1 MTLPIYFDSKKSLN
15 LFGLIED
22 FLFIKRLYTNNK
34 LPKVL
39 MLSGKKGSG
48 KSTLINHLIFY
59 IHDKENYDEKNY
71 EYSSESKFYNQFINN
86 INSNLIYLSGS
97 NFKNSQIEDV
107 RLLKEKIFQTSI
119 DSNPRF
125 IILDEVELFNN
136 NSLNA
141 LLKTIEEPTK
151 NNYFLLINNKTKP
164 LIETVKTRCLEIKII
179 LDEEKRSGI
188 IDSLIKKYKINLVI
202 DPKSSQLTPGNY
214 IKFNYI
220 FEENNIFIEKNFI
233 DNLTILLGLY
243 KKNKDT
249 IFIDMTLFLADSYLN
264 VLKNKKLLSHEKII
278 ELKRFIFDS
287 IHKYFLYNL
296 NQKALLNNINNKIID
311 E

>member
-164 LIETVKTRCLEIKII
+164 LIETVKSRCLEIKII

-202 DPKSSQLTPGNY
+202 DPKSSQLTPGNF

>member
-164 LIETVKTRCLEIKII
+164 LIETVKSRCLEIKII

>member
-164 LIETVKTRCLEIKII
+164 LIETVKSRCLEIKII

-202 DPKSSQLTPGNY
+202 DPKSSQLTPGNF

-249 IFIDMTLFLADSYLN
+249 IFIDMTLFLADNYLN

>member
-22 FLFIKRLYTNNK
+22 FLFLKRLYTNNK

-86 INSNLIYLSGS
+86 IYSNLIYLSGS

-107 RLLKEKIFQTSI
+107 RLLKEKIFQSSI

-136 NSLNA
+136 KSLNA

-164 LIETVKTRCLEIKII
+164 LIETVKSRCLEFKII

-264 VLKNKKLLSHEKII
+264 VLKNKNLLSHEKII

-296 NQKALLNNINNKIID
+296 NQKALLNNINNRIID